1 LHKPHRDSTAPKS
14 SVDGTLSPLPADVS
28 VTLSVVSASMPI
40 TGQSIYH
47 QQITKKNKNCQHP
60 LSKQPNKCEPR
71 FETVVC
77 LQRWFSVQL
86 NGKNWELTA

>member
-47 QQITKKNKNCQHP
+47 QQITKKTKAVKIHFPNP
-60 LSKQPNKCEPR
+60 KQVR
-71 FETVVC
+71 ASF
-77 LQRWFSVQL
+77 
-86 NGKNWELTA
+86 